1 MMIMSKVFGRSIE
14 ESGFVRAC
22 CLYYSTVSAGL
33 LSKTPLGRTASLLLY
48 RVLRE
53 RNGGIG
59 SCILTFDPRVL
70 FTGVLIQRMEAH
82 FGSYHPPGNSTEVS
96 WFSLCCWFE
105 YLLEMC
111 REVYRVL

>member
-1 MMIMSKVFGRSIE
+1 MSTVVQVVVVVKMMMIMIKVFGCSIE

-22 CLYYSTVSAGL
+22 CLYYRISSAGL

-48 RVLRE
+48 RFLRE

-70 FTGVLIQRMEAH
+70 FISVLIRSKNAH
-82 FGSYHPPGNSTEVS
+82 FGSYHPPVTRLR
-96 WFSLCCWFE
+96 SLGF
-105 YLLEMC
+105 LFVVGLS
-111 REVYRVL
+111 

>member
-1 MMIMSKVFGRSIE
+1 MSTVVQVVVVVVITMMIMIRVFGCSIE

-33 LSKTPLGRTASLLLY
+33 LSKTPLGRTASLLLV
-48 RVLRE
+48 RFLRE

-70 FTGVLIQRMEAH
+70 FISVLIRSKNAY
-82 FGSYHPPGNSTEVS
+82 FGSYRPPVTPMRSLG
-96 WFSLCCWFE
+96 FSL
-105 YLLEMC
+105 LL
-111 REVYRVL
+111 V

>member
-1 MMIMSKVFGRSIE
+1 MKK
-14 ESGFVRAC
+14 A
-22 CLYYSTVSAGL
+22 
-33 LSKTPLGRTASLLLY
+33 
-48 RVLRE
+48 VLCVWSVLQICKRIVVEDPFRKDGELIAAQVPERE

-96 WFSLCCWFE
+96 
-105 YLLEMC
+105 
-111 REVYRVL
+111 